1 MMDSRLQRYDVFP
14 KVVSIAYGKCANR
27 MKPEMAKN
35 QRIMKTSSPRPMENR
50 Y

>member
-14 KVVSIAYGKCANR
+14 KVVSIAYGKCAS
-27 MKPEMAKN
+27 KAKQKTANN

>member
-14 KVVSIAYGKCANR
+14 KVVSIAYGKCANK
-27 MKPEMAKN
+27 MKPETIKN

>member
-1 MMDSRLQRYDVFP
+1 MMDSRLQRYDVFS

-50 Y
+50 R